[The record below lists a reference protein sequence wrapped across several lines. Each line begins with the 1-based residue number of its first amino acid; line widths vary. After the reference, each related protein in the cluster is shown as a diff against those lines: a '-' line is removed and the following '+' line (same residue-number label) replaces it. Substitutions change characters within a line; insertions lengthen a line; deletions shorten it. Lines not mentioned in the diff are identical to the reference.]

1 MGGREISL
9 LKIGEFAKKGGVS
22 KRSLRHYEEL
32 DLLTPEKRSSGGF
45 RLYEENDLF
54 KLEIVKIFKELGFT
68 LEEIKEILQSRE
80 EAKKSKGEQ
89 IDYSQDVLKKQ
100 LAEVG
105 KQIRELKE
113 RRKLIEQGI
122 EALEECRDCS
132 REGCPEHCGNRRY
145 FL

>member
-9 LKIGEFAKKGGVS
+9 LKIGEFAEKGDVS
-22 KRSLRHYEEL
+22 RRSLRHYEEL
-32 DLLTPEKRSSGGF
+32 GLLTPEKRSSGGF

-54 KLEIVKIFKELGFT
+54 KLEIIKIFKELGFT

-89 IDYSQDVLKKQ
+89 IDYSQDVLRKQ

-113 RRKLIEQGI
+113 RRELIEQGI
-122 EALEECRDCS
+122 EALEKCRDCS
-132 REGCPEHCGNRRY
+132 RNSCPEHCGNRRY

>member
-1 MGGREISL
+1 MGDQEISL
-9 LKIGEFAKKGGVS
+9 LKIGEFAEKGGVS
-22 KRSLRHYEEL
+22 RRSLRHYEEL
-32 DLLTPEKRSSGGF
+32 GLLTPKKRSSGGF

-54 KLEIVKIFKELGFT
+54 KLEIIKIFKELGFT

-80 EAKKSKGEQ
+80 EVKKSKGEQ
-89 IDYSQDVLKKQ
+89 LDHSQGVLKQQ
-100 LAEVG
+100 LSEVS

-113 RRKLIEQGI
+113 RRELIEQGI
-122 EALEECRDCS
+122 EALEECRNCS